1 MSNTFDFLVIGGGVA
16 GASAAYWL
24 SHRGRVCV
32 LEQESQPGY
41 HSTSRSAAILSEAYG
56 PRTWQIL
63 NSVTRGFFTAPPEG
77 FAEQPVAKPLGA
89 LFLGRPQEEAA
100 VRDQHAE
107 LTRRRVRSSLV
118 TPDEARRLSPA
129 VRMESF
135 TIGLYEPDCVS
146 LDAAAIL
153 QGFLKLARRNG
164 AEVRL
169 KAPVERL
176 AYRDGTWHVTAGG
189 QSIETAV
196 VVNAAGAWVD
206 DVAALAGLSRRG
218 VKPFRR
224 TAITIDPPAGQNAL
238 AWPMT
243 FDMAET
249 WYFKPEGRHIM
260 ISPADLIEVAP
271 GDAQPEEIDVAIAVD
286 RIETATTLKVDRIVS
301 RQIAATEQ
309 AEEKNDLVLR
319 RQSLLEK
326 RAGALEQRA
335 GALEQRAGA
344 LNSLGEPS
352 VTGSTKPGVR
362 YSSADDDTPMPRKRS
377 RSKGTNDRRSSLEP
391 RAPAPATTAPQAIPD
406 QVAAIP
412 VAPTQGPPNPR
423 PSNALPTWKIQVAAL
438 LERNKRYP
446 SNAQARR
453 HVAGGGWFEVLAT
466 DAGVDEDIEIAR
478 GAGTATGASALP
490 PQ

>member
-129 VRMESF
+129 VRMEPF

-218 VKPFRR
+218 VTPFRR

-260 ISPADLIEVAP
+260 ISPADLIEVEP

-301 RQIAATEQ
+301 RWAGLRTLAPDHEAVIGPDPENPAFVWYAGQGGNGVMASAA
-309 AEEKNDLVLR
+309 
-319 RQSLLEK
+319 
-326 RAGALEQRA
+326 G
-335 GALEQRAGA
+335 
-344 LNSLGEPS
+344 GE
-352 VTGSTKPGVR
+352 V
-362 YSSADDDTPMPRKRS
+362 
-377 RSKGTNDRRSSLEP
+377 
-391 RAPAPATTAPQAIPD
+391 
-406 QVAAIP
+406 
-412 VAPTQGPPNPR
+412 
-423 PSNALPTWKIQVAAL
+423 VAAL
-438 LERNKRYP
+438 
-446 SNAQARR
+446 A
-453 HVAGGGWFEVLAT
+453 AG
-466 DAGVDEDIEIAR
+466 DAIPEPIAALGLTP
-478 GAGTATGASALP
+478 GAISPGRLKASDRDRVEG
-490 PQ
+490 